1 MSGRYVQTDHVI
13 FGAQMIEI
21 KRKLFFLFALTMFT
35 SVLVSC
41 AKEEQNRVLSYEKGT
56 YLGKSDQ
63 SLSSDQV
70 RQLIMR
76 SNIQRAN

>member
-1 MSGRYVQTDHVI
+1 MQTGYVDC
-13 FGAQMIEI
+13 GAQMIEI
-21 KRKLFFLFALTMFT
+21 KRKFFFLCALTMFA
-35 SVLVSC
+35 SGLVSC

-56 YLGKSDQ
+56 YLGKPDQ

-76 SNIQRAN
+76 SHIQRAN

>member
-1 MSGRYVQTDHVI
+1 MQTGYVI
-13 FGAQMIEI
+13 CGAQMIEI
-21 KRKLFFLFALTMFT
+21 KRKLLFLCVLTLFA
-35 SVLVSC
+35 SGLVSC

-56 YLGKSDQ
+56 YLGKPDQ

-76 SNIQRAN
+76 SHIQRAN